1 MTLTVCQSLAAKILL
16 PQQITS
22 VGIYTA
28 VIQLMVG
35 HTNLFL
41 SRMVLCYFF
50 VVLLCFIV
58 IKGKATLQNFITLDV
73 LRGSERFFVL

>member
-1 MTLTVCQSLAAKILL
+1 MTLTVCQSLAAKVLL
-16 PQQITS
+16 PQQMTL

-41 SRMVLCYFF
+41 SSIVSYYFF
-50 VVLLCFIV
+50 LVLLQEIH
-58 IKGKATLQNFITLDV
+58 I
-73 LRGSERFFVL
+73 